1 MLAPGGRVRL
11 DALNEFSFA
20 SDSDQQPRV
29 YGHNGAVVVE
39 LRGEIDLLAYQQL
52 APLLDPITGGTVAT
66 VVIDLTRTTFF
77 DCSGLGL
84 LVRARRRT
92 KARGARLAV
101 VCTHSLT
108 LRVLRLTGLISL
120 LSPVPTLEEALRER

>member
-1 MLAPGGRVRL
+1 MLEPGGHVQL
-11 DALNEFSFA
+11 DALNEFAFE
-20 SDSDQQPRV
+20 DSDQQPRV

-39 LRGEIDLLAYQQL
+39 LHGEVDLLTYQRI
-52 APLLDPITGGTVAT
+52 APLLDPITGGTATT
-66 VVIDLTRTTFF
+66 VVIDLTHTTFF

-101 VCTHSLT
+101 VCTDTLT
-108 LRVLRLTGLISL
+108 LRVLRLTGLTPT
-120 LSPVPTLEEALRER
+120 LSPVPTLEEALRQK